1 MLHPQASSSKGGT
14 KEHVAQ
20 STVSVSRLRLACA
33 CFLSDIAAS
42 ALAYVIL
49 QETGESDMLYHFT
62 IHWANATSPAAASSF
77 SYWPQLY
84 PAKPGRTW
92 VLGCHTRGD
101 RNHWMAAIHHAQH
114 PSDDQVGANAS
125 QMGRGRAQKHSA
137 QHPSEDQGGAGVPHM
152 GRRRAQSSGAQHPIE
167 DQGGAGVSQL
177 GRGRM
182 QNRGAQHPSEDQG
195 GVGVSQMGR
204 RRAQYSGAQ
213 HLSED
218 FM

>member
-1 MLHPQASSSKGGT
+1 MSQTCCITSPSD
-14 KEHVAQ
+14 
-20 STVSVSRLRLACA
+20 VSAR
-33 CFLSDIAAS
+33 
-42 ALAYVIL
+42 AYVIL

-125 QMGRGRAQKHSA
+125 QMGRGRAQNHSA
-137 QHPSEDQGGAGVPHM
+137 QHPSEDQGGAGV
-152 GRRRAQSSGAQHPIE
+152 
-167 DQGGAGVSQL
+167 SQM
-177 GRGRM
+177 GRGRT
-182 QNRGAQHPSEDQG
+182 QYSGDQHPSDDQG

-204 RRAQYSGAQ
+204 RRTQYSGDQ
-213 HLSED
+213 HPSEG